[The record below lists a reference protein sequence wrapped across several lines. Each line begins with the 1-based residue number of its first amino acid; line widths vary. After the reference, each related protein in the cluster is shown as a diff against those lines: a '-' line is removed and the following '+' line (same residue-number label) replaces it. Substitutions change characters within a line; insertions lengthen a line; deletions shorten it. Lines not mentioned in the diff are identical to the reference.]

1 LLSLKQAWDFPIVF
15 VHKYQQY
22 LYVLALVSIAPRQ
35 GTCPHHQAHWFLA
48 KKTPSIEKV
57 FLITSQKLVLAP
69 AEYKKILPSL
79 YSICVV
85 STVFLKNKF
94 VPLARD
100 AALSRQTA
108 PRCRFYSTAA
118 TGVFYC
124 VLLIFNK
131 SLKPSA
137 SIGPSLVLCHKL
149 IHCRSPTP
157 SAINFVYRADLQPW
171 RSSSS

>member
-1 LLSLKQAWDFPIVF
+1 MTYTYLTLGSWERDTGTVSVLTDRAENGKRKTFPFSFLTRFCYPFSKHAWDFPIVF

-35 GTCPHHQAHWFLA
+35 GTCPHHQAYWHLA

-69 AEYKKILPSL
+69 AEYKKKLPSL
-79 YSICVV
+79 YSICVA
-85 STVFLKNKF
+85 STVFLKTSSS
-94 VPLARD
+94 LSRD

-118 TGVFYC
+118 TGVFIVC
-124 VLLIFNK
+124 
-131 SLKPSA
+131 
-137 SIGPSLVLCHKL
+137 C
-149 IHCRSPTP
+149 
-157 SAINFVYRADLQPW
+157 
-171 RSSSS
+171 